1 MGPDEVVYVVQAGED
16 GLCKIGTTTGLD
28 QRMRTLQSHSPL
40 PLTLLGTVA
49 GGRAMEA
56 SFHRQFARYRQHGE
70 WFRFDASTLAD
81 VMARLSGEPY
91 VIALPPAGKGSMTK
105 GRPSKFQR
113 RNDPDQAR
121 RARYA
126 RR

>member
-1 MGPDEVVYVVQAGED
+1 MVGEVSGEVVYVVQAGED
-16 GLCKIGTTTGLD
+16 GLCKIGTTTSLD

-70 WFRFDASTLAD
+70 WFRFDASTLTD
-81 VMARLSGEPY
+81 VMARVNGEPY
-91 VIALPPAGKGSMTK
+91 VVSLPRAGRRQMTPSGRKLRKKYYGRGQQRPARK
-105 GRPSKFQR
+105 
-113 RNDPDQAR
+113 
-121 RARYA
+121 
-126 RR
+126 